1 MAKKSLKIHH
11 NAFLHISSAKMFI
24 ESFNL
29 FFTPI
34 IFTFSYI
41 YAEIAIF
48 FIFQKLWNY
57 PIVSP
62 QKGSSKYYFPFV
74 FMFSQVNRKLESWL
88 DIDIRY
94 SNFHIQEI
102 LTNTGENY

>member
-24 ESFNL
+24 EPFNL

-48 FIFQKLWNY
+48 SFFKNY
-57 PIVSP
+57 EIILLFLHKKARYP
-62 QKGSSKYYFPFV
+62 QNIISLLSLCFLK
-74 FMFSQVNRKLESWL
+74 
-88 DIDIRY
+88 
-94 SNFHIQEI
+94 
-102 LTNTGENY
+102 